1 MTAKRTKIKY
11 QPNTGE
17 KHSVLSAVTTALT
30 LALTLILAL
39 FLSEEISLSVKN
51 SLMLCASVI
60 VPSVFPF
67 IVLSDFLYCF
77 SDFASLRTLGDIFE
91 RIFKI
96 NRAGLYPFVLGIL
109 CGFPLGVKCASEL
122 YSDGRITRDECERL
136 IGFCNNTGPAF
147 LVCGIGLGLRGN
159 IHDGIALY
167 LATVFSAVLTG
178 VLFSI
183 QKNASH
189 LELQKYERPHFS
201 ITRSV
206 KNAGIGSLYICSYIT
221 FFSCVAGIIKA
232 LFGEGPVFLMT
243 VPFLEVGCATEI
255 LSKTE
260 LLSDAVSL
268 SASAFAVGFSGFSV
282 HLQALSFISESDVK
296 ADRYF
301 AMKLIQGI
309 IAAATVFITYNLYR

>member
-1 MTAKRTKIKY
+1 LIAFGGIFKRGVAYGLKISFE
-11 QPNTGE
+11 N
-17 KHSVLSAVTTALT
+17 
-30 LALTLILAL
+30 LIPT
-39 FLSEEISLSVKN
+39 I
-51 SLMLCASVI
+51 
-60 VPSVFPF
+60 FPF
-67 IVLSDFLYCF
+67 MIISDLCSSY
-77 SDFASLRTLGDIFE
+77 LRFNPGSRPSRIFE
-91 RIFKI
+91 KTFCIPPSAIVAF
-96 NRAGLYPFVLGIL
+96 LLGTL

-221 FFSCVAGIIKA
+221 FFSCIAGIIKA

-309 IAAATVFITYNLYR
+309 IAAASVFLTYNLYR